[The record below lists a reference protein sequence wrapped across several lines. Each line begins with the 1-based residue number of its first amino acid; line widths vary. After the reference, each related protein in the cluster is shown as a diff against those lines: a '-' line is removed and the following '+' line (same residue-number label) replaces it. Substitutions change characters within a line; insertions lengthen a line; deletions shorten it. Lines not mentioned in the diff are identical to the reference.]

1 MINRDQQST
10 RFLWMATAVLLLAA
24 LMRLF
29 MLQGIPLGLARDE
42 VRNAEIVS
50 HILQG
55 EHALFFRAGFGHEPL
70 YHYFGVPFQVLL
82 GENVLSIRLPSVFL
96 GMLLIA
102 AVLRWAK
109 RDFGQTV
116 AVLAG
121 AGLAVG
127 WMPIVFSRIGIRPI
141 MDPLFL
147 VAMAW
152 FWWKRPFWAGVM
164 LGLSFYTY
172 TAARVNFMMPLC
184 FAIYQL
190 LYWLWQHREGSLWVR
205 LQPAL
210 IILGTAVIIYLPL
223 QWTLSA
229 DPTLQSRVQ
238 ELGGPLT
245 ALRSGDL
252 QPVFVATIQTLG
264 IFSFTGPPRWTY
276 TVEGL
281 SLFNWLTAVFFYIG
295 LFIAIWR
302 IRLPQY
308 ALVLIW
314 LAVGLIPS
322 AITPEFPSI
331 IRIIGSL
338 PIIYL
343 LPAIAIV
350 AIGEKLPIKQKTELS
365 SAIIGAFY
373 ILALTFF
380 TVQNN
385 FIQWPQNEVTR
396 HKYQT
401 MFYEIGSYSA
411 DHSRS
416 AMVIVDDFYEPIEE
430 QSLHLNFADTKEARW
445 VQSSPAAAGA
455 LVLPQGERHLLF
467 MPEFATIA
475 PELLQVAGI
484 ADTPQYRNEIRP
496 FFTVHQLP
504 ENLAIP
510 NNETETTF
518 DQKLTFLGHDLLLQ
532 ESELEL
538 FTFWRVDAPLPS
550 DLALFVHLLDA
561 EGNMISQHD
570 GLDAIV
576 STLQVHD
583 VIVQR
588 HLLPLTN
595 PLPED
600 YQLRVGA
607 YLRENG
613 IRLTH
618 DGELSDHILL
628 GEAH

>member
-1 MINRDQQST
+1 MVERETKSH
-10 RFLWMATAVLLLAA
+10 RFLWLATAVLLLAA
-24 LMRLF
+24 LLRLF

-102 AVLRWAK
+102 AILRWAK

-116 AVLAG
+116 AIFAG

-147 VAMAW
+147 VGMAW
-152 FWWKRPFWAGVM
+152 FWWKRPFWAGVL

-172 TAARVNFMMPLC
+172 TAARVNFLIPLG

-190 LYWLWQHREGSLWVR
+190 IFWVGHKRVEVLWPKLK
-205 LQPAL
+205 PAL
-210 IILGTAVIIYLPL
+210 IILGTAIIIYLPL

-229 DPTLQSRVQ
+229 DPSLQGRVQ
-238 ELGGPLT
+238 ELAGPLT
-245 ALRSGDL
+245 ALQAGDV
-252 QPVFVATIQTLG
+252 QPVLQATIQTLG

-281 SLFNWLTAVFFYIG
+281 PVFNWGTAVFFYIG
-295 LFIAIWR
+295 LLIALWR
-302 IRLPQY
+302 LRLPKY
-308 ALVLIW
+308 ALILIW

-350 AIGEKLPIKQKTELS
+350 TLAEKLPNQRRK
-365 SAIIGAFY
+365 SAICTAIGVFY
-373 ILALTFF
+373 LAVLALF
-380 TVQNN
+380 TIQYN
-385 FIQWPQNEVTR
+385 FLLWPQNEVTR

-401 MFYEIGSYSA
+401 TFFEMGAYAAANKGT
-411 DHSRS
+411 D
-416 AMVIVDDFYEPIEE
+416 MVIADDFYEPIER
-430 QSLHLNFADTKEARW
+430 QSLHFNMTENADSRW
-445 VQSSPAAAGA
+445 VQTSAAAAGA
-455 LVLPQGERHLLF
+455 LVLPQGEKDWLF
-467 MPEFATIA
+467 MQEFATLDSA
-475 PELLQVAGI
+475 LMAAAGVSE
-484 ADTPQYRNEIRP
+484 TPVYRNEIGP

-504 ENLAIP
+504 EILDIP
-510 NNETETTF
+510 NAETATTF
-518 DQKLTFLGHDLLLQ
+518 AKQLTFLGYDILPQ
-532 ESELEL
+532 ESDLQL
-538 FTFWRVDAPLPS
+538 FTYWRVAAPLPP
-550 DLALFVHLLDA
+550 DLALFAHLLDP
-561 EGNMISQHD
+561 EGNLMTQHD
-570 GLDAIV
+570 GLDAIPE
-576 STLQVHD
+576 TLQVGD
-583 VIVQR
+583 LIVQR
-588 HLLPLTN
+588 HLLPLAT
-595 PLPED
+595 PLPES
-600 YQLRVGA
+600 YELRVGA
-607 YLRENG
+607 YLRDSG
-613 IRLTH
+613 LRLTR
-618 DGELSDHILL
+618 DGESIDYVRLGSD
-628 GEAH
+628 

>member
-1 MINRDQQST
+1 
-10 RFLWMATAVLLLAA
+10 MATAVLLLAA
-24 LMRLF
+24 LLRLF
-29 MLQGIPLGLARDE
+29 MLQGVPLGLARDE

-70 YHYFGVPFQVLL
+70 YHYFSVPFQVLL

-96 GMLLIA
+96 GLLLIA

-116 AVLAG
+116 AILAG

-147 VAMAW
+147 VGMAW
-152 FWWKRPFWAGVM
+152 FWWKRPFGAGVM

-172 TAARVNFMMPLC
+172 TAARVNFLIPLG

-190 LYWLWQHREGSLWVR
+190 VFWLWQKREGVLWAK
-205 LQPAL
+205 LKPTL
-210 IILGTAVIIYLPL
+210 LILGTAIIIYLPL

-229 DPTLQSRVQ
+229 DPTLQGRVL
-238 ELGGPLT
+238 ELSGPLD
-245 ALRSGDL
+245 ALRGGDV
-252 QPVFVATIQTLG
+252 QPVLQATLQTLG

-281 SLFNWLTAVFFYIG
+281 SVFNWGTAVFFYVG
-295 LFIAIWR
+295 LLIALWR
-302 IRLPQY
+302 MRLPKY

-350 AIGEKLPIKQKTELS
+350 AIAEKLPVQRRKSIIYTTIGLVYVAVL
-365 SAIIGAFY
+365 AI
-373 ILALTFF
+373 F
-380 TVQNN
+380 TIQYN
-385 FIQWPQNEVTR
+385 FLLWPKDEETR

-401 MFYEIGSYSA
+401 TFYEMGAYASA
-411 DHSRS
+411 NNGT
-416 AMVIVDDFYEPIEE
+416 AMVIADDFYEPIER
-430 QSLHLNFADTKEARW
+430 QTLHFNLNEHADSRW
-445 VQSSPAAAGA
+445 VQTNAAAAGA
-455 LVLPQGERHLLF
+455 LVLPQGEGDLLF
-467 MPEFATIA
+467 MQEFATLDSA
-475 PELLQVAGI
+475 LMAAAGI
-484 ADTPQYRNEIRP
+484 SEVPLYRNEIGP

-504 ENLAIP
+504 KVLTIP
-510 NNETETTF
+510 NAETATTF
-518 DQKLTFLGHDLLLQ
+518 AEQLTFLGYEILPQETGLQ
-532 ESELEL
+532 L
-538 FTFWRVDAPLPS
+538 FTYWQVAAPLPT
-550 DLALFVHLLDA
+550 DLALFVHLLDT
-561 EGNMISQHD
+561 EGNLMTQHD
-570 GLDAIV
+570 GLDAIPE
-576 STLQVHD
+576 TLQVGD
-583 VIVQR
+583 LIVQR
-588 HLLPLTN
+588 HLLPLAA
-595 PLPED
+595 PLPES
-600 YQLRVGA
+600 YEVRVGA
-607 YLRENG
+607 YLRDSG
-613 IRLTH
+613 VRLTR
-618 DGELSDHILL
+618 DGETIDYVRL
-628 GEAH
+628 GSE